1 MNVID
6 DVALQTAIQS
16 VESQTVKD
24 LCTQVVPVIA
34 ATLDAQRTALFSDL
48 DSFVDR
54 TIEKF
59 KGIKA
64 EIV

>member
-24 LCTQVVPVIA
+24 LCTQVVPVIS